1 MADSGEVAVFIC
13 CPNSGVEGSKQNLG
27 PVCLKVKVRY
37 TGANDVG
44 NDLGDPRETS
54 LPQPELGPL
63 APLQS
68 GYIFEHAV
76 RPLILLG
83 S

>member
-1 MADSGEVAVFIC
+1 MEKSLFSSAAQT
-13 CPNSGVEGSKQNLG
+13 GVEGSKQNLG